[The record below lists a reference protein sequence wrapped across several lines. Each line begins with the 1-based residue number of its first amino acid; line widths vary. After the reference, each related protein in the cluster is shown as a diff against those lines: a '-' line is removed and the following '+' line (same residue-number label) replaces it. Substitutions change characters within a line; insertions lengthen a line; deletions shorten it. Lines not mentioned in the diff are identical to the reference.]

1 MRVVLEKGAE
11 QNLRLLV
18 VGVGLVEFLH
28 REAVRLLP
36 LLELFGKLMN
46 RQPTVKE
53 LQGRR
58 FGTDPW
64 VSHLVH

>member
-18 VGVGLVEFLH
+18 IGVSLVEFLH
-28 REAVRLLP
+28 REAISLLP
-36 LLELFGKLMN
+36 LLELLDELMLC
-46 RQPTVKE
+46 QPTVKE
-53 LQGRR
+53 LKHRHL
-58 FGTDPW
+58 GTYSS